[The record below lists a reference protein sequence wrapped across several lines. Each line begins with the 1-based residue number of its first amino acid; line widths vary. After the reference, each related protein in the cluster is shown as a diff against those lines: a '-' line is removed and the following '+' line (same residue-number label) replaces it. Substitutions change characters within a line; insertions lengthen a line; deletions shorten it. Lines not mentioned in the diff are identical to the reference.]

1 MATLSTYLSFVRV
14 SHTVFALP
22 FAFTGALL
30 AAREASPPWTS
41 FVWILVCMV
50 SARSAAMGFNR
61 IVDAMTLEDSKQL
74 VAICTEVVEQYG
86 YVLVLTDNTRAG
98 VPTPGARKFQT
109 EQLRRPLH
117 PSQTVVYGSSLIG
130 RTSVSMVLRA
140 VALFTGQRLPIAMVA
155 DEKSAREL
163 LSAARERFR
172 AQGIA
177 KR

>member
-1 MATLSTYLSFVRV
+1 MRQTNPADSSAGVPDGWRRIGSNLVRV
-14 SHTVFALP
+14 D
-22 FAFTGALL
+22 GD
-30 AAREASPPWTS
+30 
-41 FVWILVCMV
+41 LV
-50 SARSAAMGFNR
+50 FNR